1 VPSYFANCDPLWNLA
16 KALVDPPEN
25 VTAEILEDDSVKILD
40 SFPPE
45 TPSRKRRARKL
56 KGPLDSRYHRSD
68 RLKKS
73 CLGFKDATST
83 VVAETE
89 GVLLAGTTAPEA
101 ALAIVPIFEGSAADA
116 STSAP
121 HLPTAVVKA
130 IGTEFLKMQP
140 QDVSDAAMLA
150 SDDD

>member
-1 VPSYFANCDPLWNLA
+1 LA

-25 VTAEILEDDSVKILD
+25 VTAEIPEDDSVKVLD
-40 SFPPE
+40 NFPPE

-56 KGPLDSRYHRSD
+56 KGPLDFRFLCKSE

-73 CLGFKDATST
+73 CRGFKDAAST
-83 VVAETE
+83 VAAETE
-89 GVLLAGTTAPEA
+89 GVLPTDTTTPEV
-101 ALAIVPIFEGSAADA
+101 ALAIVPILEGSAANA

-130 IGTEFLKMQP
+130 IGIEFLKMQP
-140 QDVSDAAMLA
+140 QHVSDAALLA